1 MGTEL
6 RAQYAYIAYDSI
18 AIKIEN
24 GELNAYDIVFA
35 KDRKEIYIISP
46 DLVPIPVRSKVY
58 VFSSEEEANTQLNI
72 NTDTYVGQIV
82 SIIKGEVCKG
92 YIVNKNQD
100 DNTYYVEQL
109 TPDNIDYNT
118 LGNRPIENLIG
129 TLGNTII
136 IATLP
141 SGTYKVKGQY
151 KIIDNEEETVYLS
164 VDGDLFLIEDTDQG
178 KCIKRFTKDTIN
190 DFVVTD
196 DGITKTVYI
205 TEKYLNEHGYTNTTY
220 VDTQIAALE
229 TAIRADINN
238 YVENNVQTIIETK
251 VEQIIETQLEIKL
264 GEKIQEIPNTSV
276 EGLFAD

>member
-58 VFSSEEEANTQLNI
+58 VFSSEEEANTQINI

-82 SIIKGEVCKG
+82 SIIKDEVCKG

-136 IATLP
+136 ITTLP

-220 VDTQIAALE
+220 VDTKVAALE
-229 TAIRADINN
+229 ETIRADINN